1 MNFGNLKGSSNMRT
15 KNAVRRFLAMAL
27 AAGLITAF
35 AAPSIAAAQEVS
47 PTGDQYGETATEIQR
62 GAQPPAPDP
71 EPSRVG
77 SLPFTG
83 ADLVAMVAV
92 ALAVA
97 GVGLALQRA
106 VSREPGEGTG

>member
-1 MNFGNLKGSSNMRT
+1 MRT
-15 KNAVRRFLAMAL
+15 QIKVRKFLAMAL
-27 AAGLITAF
+27 VAGLMTVF
-35 AAPSIAAAQEVS
+35 VAPGIAAAQEVS
-47 PTGDQYGETATEIQR
+47 PTGAQYGETATQLQR